1 MVNITANTMAITAM
15 KTINLM
21 NIYKNKPTKDKVII
35 FTKNK
40 VGGGEKNTKCS
51 IAPTESMRDNECI
64 GKSQMDGS
72 NISIL

>member
-1 MVNITANTMAITAM
+1 MFIT
-15 KTINLM
+15 
-21 NIYKNKPTKDKVII
+21 YRKNKSTKDNVII

-40 VGGGEKNTKCS
+40 GGGNTKCS

>member
-1 MVNITANTMAITAM
+1 MFIT
-15 KTINLM
+15 
-21 NIYKNKPTKDKVII
+21 YKNKPTKDKVII

-40 VGGGEKNTKCS
+40 VGGKKNKKCS